1 MNLSQLTI
9 QILIFTLNQKEAIK
23 WNTLLKWKRY
33 IQENTVE
40 YPNSF
45 KGDESKSYSIV
56 VETDSYA
63 GNFEREMCAFM
74 TGHIGKCEVGLK
86 E

>member
-1 MNLSQLTI
+1 MESPIIVKSENGDT
-9 QILIFTLNQKEAIK
+9 
-23 WNTLLKWKRY
+23 Y
-33 IQENTVE
+33 IQENTVK

-74 TGHIGKCEVGLK
+74 TGHIGECEAGLK